1 MEGLAPDAARDAVV
15 EKAHDRGIVRRER
28 LDCAEA
34 HAQDFGRDRSDERR
48 LGVGRREARPDQ
60 IARKEKRR
68 DLPRRI
74 GQGDI
79 QNERPEADEE
89 RHFAVLPRQRERVS
103 ASWPQDGG
111 MTAERSGQGG

>member
-79 QNERPEADEE
+79 QNERPKRTKNAISP
-89 RHFAVLPRQRERVS
+89 FSPVS
-103 ASWPQDGG
+103 ASACPRRGRK
-111 MTAERSGQGG
+111 TVA